1 MAVGAYAAGTA
12 QGWLKWW
19 FLAMT
24 VAGALSGCL
33 YSPGDCGGNLPA
45 AVRLPSGESS
55 IALLYV
61 ETRSTE
67 LFPHG
72 AVGRLPSAEGGAGG
86 EGGQGG
92 TAGTTNL
99 PPAFDGDVIPSA
111 KLTVDRQSRVVTR
124 SYVDARGR
132 HVVERFRIR

>member
-1 MAVGAYAAGTA
+1 MAQDPYAAGTA
-12 QGWLKWW
+12 QRRLKWW
-19 FLAMT
+19 ISAIA
-24 VAGALSGCL
+24 VAGALSGCF

-61 ETRSTE
+61 EARSTE

-72 AVGRLPSAEGGAGG
+72 AVGRLTSAEGGAGG
-86 EGGQGG
+86 EGGHGG
-92 TAGTTNL
+92 TAGATNL

-111 KLTVDRQSRVVTR
+111 KLNVDRQSRVVTR